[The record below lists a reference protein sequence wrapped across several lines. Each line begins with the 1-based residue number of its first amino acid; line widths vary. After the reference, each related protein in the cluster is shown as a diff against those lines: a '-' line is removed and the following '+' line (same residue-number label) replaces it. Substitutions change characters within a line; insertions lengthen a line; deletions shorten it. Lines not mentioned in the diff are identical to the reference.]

1 MGSYYK
7 HDRCSE
13 CGSRL
18 TASDEGFDGLCAVC
32 AAAGATR
39 RGLARGSRHSRRR
52 PDESVGSHRLL
63 DVDAMDWVTGILG
76 A

>member
-18 TASDEGFDGLCAVC
+18 SASDEGFDGLCAVC
-32 AAAGATR
+32 AAAGATL
-39 RGLARGSRHSRRR
+39 RGRMRGNLHSRRS
-52 PDESVGSHRLL
+52 PDESVGSHRIL
-63 DVDAMDWVTGILG
+63 DVDALDWVSGLLG

>member
-18 TASDEGFDGLCAVC
+18 TASDEGFDGVCAVC
-32 AAAGATR
+32 AAASGTGR
-39 RGLARGSRHSRRR
+39 NVRRR
-52 PDESVGSHRLL
+52 RAVNRHGELVGSHRLL
-63 DVDAMDWVTGILG
+63 DVDALEWVSGLLG

>member
-32 AAAGATR
+32 AAASGTC
-39 RGLARGSRHSRRR
+39 SKVRRR
-52 PDESVGSHRLL
+52 RVVDRQGERVGSHRLL
-63 DVDAMDWVTGILG
+63 DVESLEWVSGLLG